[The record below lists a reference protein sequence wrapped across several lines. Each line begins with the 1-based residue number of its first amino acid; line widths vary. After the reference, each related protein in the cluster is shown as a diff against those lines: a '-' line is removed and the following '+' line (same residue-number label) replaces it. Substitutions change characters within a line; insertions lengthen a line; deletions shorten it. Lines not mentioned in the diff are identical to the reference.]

1 MSGNGHSCPRAS
13 VRGGVGGGGRALR
26 PCRLCVPIS
35 VRLCVP
41 VSLCP
46 CLICAHGSLHPR
58 VPASRGPRASVSPPA
73 LHPRSPGSLHLCVLN
88 PCISSAAPHL
98 SVPAAPALYPCSPV
112 TSAPPRP
119 CIPVSCASLHS
130 WVPVPLCPHQLCS
143 PGSLHLFVLNPC
155 TPCIPGSLPALC
167 PCSPSF
173 GFLHPCHL
181 CTSMS
186 LHPWVPSSPVSLHL
200 CSPGSLHL
208 CVLNPCALQL
218 HVPASLG
225 LCSPGSFCPYQLC
238 IPAPP
243 HPSIPAVGLC
253 AMAASPCKER

>member
-88 PCISSAAPHL
+88 PCVCVPAALGPFQPC
-98 SVPAAPALYPCSPV
+98 VPAAPALDLCSPGSLSPLHLHIPAFLGPRASMSPPALQPRIPASLCPESLHPMHPCASVPASLGHFQPCVPAAPALDPCIPV
-112 TSAPPRP
+112 TSAPPCL
-119 CIPVSCASLHS
+119 CI
-130 WVPVPLCPHQLCS
+130 
-143 PGSLHLFVLNPC
+143 
-155 TPCIPGSLPALC
+155 
-167 PCSPSF
+167 
-173 GFLHPCHL
+173 
-181 CTSMS
+181 
-186 LHPWVPSSPVSLHL
+186 
-200 CSPGSLHL
+200 
-208 CVLNPCALQL
+208 
-218 HVPASLG
+218 PASLG
-225 LCSPGSFCPYQLC
+225 PFQP
-238 IPAPP
+238 
-243 HPSIPAVGLC
+243 
-253 AMAASPCKER
+253 